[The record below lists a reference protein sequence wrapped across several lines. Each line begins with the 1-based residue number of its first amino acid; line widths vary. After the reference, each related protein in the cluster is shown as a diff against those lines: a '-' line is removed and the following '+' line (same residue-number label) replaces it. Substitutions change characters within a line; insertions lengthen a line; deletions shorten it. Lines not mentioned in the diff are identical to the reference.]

1 MFRVSF
7 LFFSSKGVYNLINI
21 SYSVCFPILTLA
33 TQYNK
38 TLMACM
44 GVNLIAK
51 LQCKVFMLWKL
62 FQGTNNLLEL
72 KSTIM

>member
-1 MFRVSF
+1 MFRIGF
-7 LFFSSKGVYNLINI
+7 LFFSSKGVHNLINVFH
-21 SYSVCFPILTLA
+21 SVCFPILTPA

-38 TLMACM
+38 ALLACM

-62 FQGTNNLLEL
+62 FQGTYNLSKL
-72 KSTIM
+72 KSTVM